1 VVILSL
7 KEGFSVKLNRKGA
20 VSLAAAV
27 AVAAG
32 AGAAFAATSQAGA
45 AGYTDTSLQVS
56 NFVWQHEITGTASAN
71 EVLPT
76 TVDVSGLKGAFA
88 PGSSSDRSVVYAIKA
103 GADVDGVTLSVTD
116 NEILAATTTGVI
128 SANGTLNNGAVA
140 PVAATVTL
148 TATDTYGDV
157 AVVTVPVEVSNNSVV
172 LGTGSV
178 LTDEVYS
185 ITASNDNTNG
195 SVVFAAKDTGD
206 TAIAATSESNLPSGL
221 VSGNPLLP
229 GTAIPG
235 KYNDLEVTAADA
247 AGAQATGSFLL
258 KVNGGPAAV
267 PVLSHGQAYY
277 VSPVRENVAFESSL
291 PTWVKFTITGPGP
304 INGHVGW
311 VYAQGDGVLNTA
323 VYGGLEAKEGYKII
337 FQPYTGK
344 NGSPVGHYG
353 YVWFVTDK
361 K

>member
-1 VVILSL
+1 M
-7 KEGFSVKLNRKGA
+7 KLNRKGA

-45 AGYTDTSLQVS
+45 AGYADTSLQATYVA
-56 NFVWQHEITGTASAN
+56 QHTIAGTAA
-71 EVLPT
+71 VT
-76 TVDVSGLKGAFA
+76 TDGPPDVAVSGLLGDEGGFG
-88 PGSSSDRSVVYAIKA
+88 PGTDRHVVWALKS
-103 GADVDGVTLSVTD
+103 GSPLDGVTIT
-116 NEILAATTTGVI
+116 ATT
-128 SANGTLNNGAVA
+128 
-140 PVAATVTL
+140 VAAGFSDEGVLVATGRPLTGGADENGSVVL
-148 TATDTYGDV
+148 TATDTDGDV
-157 AVVTVPVEVSNNSVV
+157 AVVTVPVTVGLNSVTYN
-172 LGTGSV
+172 LAGGGV
-178 LTDEVYS
+178 LTDEIKTVTDVNENGPGS
-185 ITASNDNTNG
+185 ILFSATDNLN
-195 SVVFAAKDTGD
+195 AAVSFTE
-206 TAIAATSESNLPSGL
+206 TNLPAGL
-221 VSGNPLLP
+221 ASGNPLLP
-229 GTAIPG
+229 GSAIPG
-235 KYNDLEVTAADA
+235 TYNDLAV
-247 AGAQATGSFLL
+247 QATDANGAVGTGAFLL